1 MSIEII
7 LQSSYNFKVKK
18 IFLKILFFLFFS
30 SHSFA
35 CPLLQVPIGS
45 PVSSAVETFEFLD
58 TYNEDVY
65 GADDIP
71 RYQKFAIDYCEGSSL
86 ENADLEV
93 TVYQSRISSISLIS
107 TDPNFKNEIYQFT
120 KNYIQ
125 DPGEEVKKD
134 DWLGYKNLSVGNLII
149 FYSKIKI
156 MKEIVE
162 VLEIT
167 NTEMVDYMSGEEVI
181 DVLG

>member
-1 MSIEII
+1 MRNLII
-7 LQSSYNFKVKK
+7 LSFLILISQSKAYACS
-18 IFLKILFFLFFS
+18 ILN
-30 SHSFA
+30 
-35 CPLLQVPIGS
+35 VDIGS
-45 PVSSAVETFEFLD
+45 TVNAASEKFDFLEEFD
-58 TYNEDVY
+58 STTYGDGYSV
-65 GADDIP
+65 
-71 RYQKFAIDYCEGSSL
+71 RYTVPAKDYCEESSL

-107 TDPNFKNEIYQFT
+107 TDPNFKNEIYEFT

-181 DVLG
+181 DVL

>member
-1 MSIEII
+1 MKTKNFLIFYLII
-7 LQSSYNFKVKK
+7 
-18 IFLKILFFLFFS
+18 FFLFFS
-30 SHSFA
+30 SSSFA
-35 CPLLQVPIGS
+35 CSLLQVPIGA
-45 PVSSAVETFEFLD
+45 PVSTAVEKFEFLD
-58 TYNEDVY
+58 MYNENVY
-65 GADDIP
+65 GPNVIP
-71 RYQKFAIDYCEGSSL
+71 RFQKYAIDYCEGSSL

-125 DPGEEVKKD
+125 DPGEEVKND

>member
-7 LQSSYNFKVKK
+7 VQSFYNFVVRKT
-18 IFLKILFFLFFS
+18 FFKILIFLFFS
-30 SHSFA
+30 GNSFA

-45 PVSSAVETFEFLD
+45 PVSSAAETFEFLD

-107 TDPNFKNEIYQFT
+107 TDPNFKNEIYEFT

>member
-1 MSIEII
+1 MK
-7 LQSSYNFKVKK
+7 N
-18 IFLKILFFLFFS
+18 IFYKILFFLFFS
-30 SHSFA
+30 SSSFA
-35 CPLLQVPIGS
+35 CSLLQVPIGA
-45 PVSSAVETFEFLD
+45 PVSTAVEKFEFLD
-58 TYNEDVY
+58 MYNENVY
-65 GADDIP
+65 GPNVIP
-71 RYQKFAIDYCEGSSL
+71 RFQKYAIDYCEGSSL

-125 DPGEEVKKD
+125 DPGEEVKND

>member
-1 MSIEII
+1 M
-7 LQSSYNFKVKK
+7 
-18 IFLKILFFLFFS
+18 
-30 SHSFA
+30 
-35 CPLLQVPIGS
+35 
-45 PVSSAVETFEFLD
+45 
-58 TYNEDVY
+58 
-65 GADDIP
+65 
-71 RYQKFAIDYCEGSSL
+71 KFMSSL
-86 ENADLEV
+86 K
-93 TVYQSRISSISLIS
+93 T
-107 TDPNFKNEIYQFT
+107 TFK
-120 KNYIQ
+120 IQ
-125 DPGEEVKKD
+125 AEVKKD

>member
-58 TYNEDVY
+58 TYNARSVLPAAVGPNIATTLFIIYDV
-65 GADDIP
+65 
-71 RYQKFAIDYCEGSSL
+71 
-86 ENADLEV
+86 
-93 TVYQSRISSISLIS
+93 T
-107 TDPNFKNEIYQFT
+107 
-120 KNYIQ
+120 
-125 DPGEEVKKD
+125 
-134 DWLGYKNLSVGNLII
+134 
-149 FYSKIKI
+149 
-156 MKEIVE
+156 
-162 VLEIT
+162 
-167 NTEMVDYMSGEEVI
+167 
-181 DVLG
+181 

>member
-1 MSIEII
+1 MRNI
-7 LQSSYNFKVKK
+7 LY
-18 IFLKILFFLFFS
+18 KILFFLFFS
-30 SHSFA
+30 SSSFA
-35 CPLLQVPIGS
+35 CSLLQVPIGA
-45 PVSSAVETFEFLD
+45 PVSTAVEKFEFLD
-58 TYNEDVY
+58 MYNENVY
-65 GADDIP
+65 GPNVIP
-71 RYQKFAIDYCEGSSL
+71 RFQKYAIDYCEGSSL

-125 DPGEEVKKD
+125 DPGEEVKND